1 MGNSFVK
8 FIYEDTKDTEVRN
21 KHWDYCCA
29 NKIPRVVIIKSGT
42 KYWKI
47 DFDVFPVTKME
58 RFVIINYAEHIMPLY
73 ELYIKYTNLPS
84 SKISA
89 AGGGRNLVFKVH
101 KKDAPDIAEKLFD
114 LLVLLLKRD
123 QELFDEN
130 PYTVDE
136 EGHNSEGFHVAKF
149 VEELKEMSDLEIIKK
164 FRRLKES
171 NPLMLLT
178 LELIKNEMIKRNI
191 SSDNFM
197 EKITSK

>member
-1 MGNSFVK
+1 M
-8 FIYEDTKDTEVRN
+8 
-21 KHWDYCCA
+21 
-29 NKIPRVVIIKSGT
+29 
-42 KYWKI
+42 
-47 DFDVFPVTKME
+47 
-58 RFVIINYAEHIMPLY
+58 
-73 ELYIKYTNLPS
+73 PS

-136 EGHNSEGFHVAKF
+136 EGRNSEGWYVEKF
-149 VEELKEMSDLEIIKK
+149 VEDLKERSDSELIKK

-171 NPLMLLT
+171 NPLMLQT
-178 LELIKNEMIKRNI
+178 LELIKNEMTRRNI
-191 SSDNFM
+191 TNDNSTK
-197 EKITSK
+197 KIT